1 MKIRS
6 NLRRNALRAAALVT
20 IATTVGALAACSS
33 STASNSKT
41 TDITFSYLWGGAEA
55 KALQKVI
62 AEYNKSQTAVHV
74 TGVSSPDAQKQLTS
88 MSASNGSFDVSDNFG
103 NVVGSWA
110 SKGIIAP
117 LDSYLKADGVK
128 VSDFAPSSM
137 TEMRYKGKVY
147 AMPIAVHTQELLYN
161 KDLFAAAGIAG
172 PPTTMTEFAT
182 DIATL
187 TKTDAKGNITQLGLG
202 DPSTPTLLTALGYAF
217 GGTWD
222 GKDGST
228 PSPDNPA
235 NIKALDWYQTNVVNK
250 FGASK
255 IAAFESGTGTY
266 MSAQD
271 PFYLGK
277 EAMVL
282 DGEWQAVNIPT
293 TAPKLNWGVVSLP
306 AYSSGLANS
315 TEVSTST
322 LFIPSNSKHKAEA
335 AKFIA
340 YMMSDKAMTAFT
352 LALGN
357 LPSRT
362 DLLDSA
368 DYNKIP
374 QFSVWLKALGSP
386 NAEALSSAPYSAQ
399 YSTDLSAAFDDIT
412 RGASTP
418 QAAMKSVAQKAS
430 SYDAG

>member
-6 NLRRNALRAAALVT
+6 TLRRNALRAAAIVT
-20 IATTVGALAACSS
+20 IATSAGTLAACSS
-33 STASNSKT
+33 STPPKTKT
-41 TDITFSYLWGGAEA
+41 TDITFSYLWGGDEA

-62 AEYNKSQTAVHV
+62 ATYNKSQSEVHV
-74 TGVSSPDAQKQLTS
+74 TGVSSPDFQKQLTS

-103 NVVGSWA
+103 SAVGSWA

-117 LDSYLKADGVK
+117 LDSYLKADGIK
-128 VSDFAPSSM
+128 LSDFAPSAL
-137 TEMRYKGKVY
+137 TEMKYQGKVY

-161 KDLFAAAGIAG
+161 KDLFAAAGISG
-172 PPTTMTEFAT
+172 PPKTFSEFAS
-182 DIATL
+182 DIAKL
-187 TKTDAKGNITQLGLG
+187 TKTDASGNITQLGLG
-202 DPSTPTLLTALGYAF
+202 DPSTATLLTALGYAF

-222 GKDGST
+222 GKDGAT
-228 PSPDNPA
+228 PSPDNAA
-235 NIKALDWYQTNVVNK
+235 NVKALNWYQQNVVNK
-250 FGASK
+250 YGAAK
-255 IAAFESGTGTY
+255 LAAFESGLGTY

-271 PFYLGK
+271 PFYQGK

-293 TAPKLNWGVVSLP
+293 TAPNLNWGVVSLP
-306 AYSSGLANS
+306 AYKSSLKDS

-322 LFIPSNSKHKAEA
+322 LFIPSNSKHKAAA

-340 YMMSDKAMTAFT
+340 YMMGDKAMTAFT

-362 DLLDSA
+362 DLLNSS

-374 QFSVWLKALGSP
+374 EFSVWLKALNSK
-386 NAEALSSAPYSAQ
+386 NARAMSSAPYSAQ
-399 YSTDLSAAFDDIT
+399 YSTDLGAAFDDIT
-412 RGASTP
+412 RGAATP
-418 QAAMKSVAQKAS
+418 EAAMKSVAQKAS